1 MQITIAINKDNIY
14 EQVAQKTSWI
24 GAKSAEAGAY
34 DRIFTTDED
43 KELLELYWTESK
55 DTLLSDIKSLVDSN
69 SETNNIFTLTLNVS
83 SRFKVALLS
92 SIQSGIESY
101 FENIIIA
108 KWFSISY
115 KTDVQSYATD
125 AATYLDDVKKK
136 LYYKDKPR
144 RPSY

>member
-24 GAKSAEAGAY
+24 GAKSADVGAY

-43 KELLELYWTESK
+43 NELLELYWKESK

-83 SRFKVALLS
+83 SRFKFALLS

-108 KWFSISY
+108 KWFNISY

>member
-14 EQVAQKTSWI
+14 EQIAQNTSWI

-43 KELLELYWTESK
+43 KEQLELYWKEAK
-55 DTLLSDIKSLVDSN
+55 DTLLSKIKSLVDSN

-83 SRFKVALLS
+83 SRFKFALLS

-108 KWFSISY
+108 KWFNISY

>member
-43 KELLELYWTESK
+43 KELLALYWTESK
-55 DTLLSDIKSLVDSN
+55 DTLLSEIKSLVDSN

-83 SRFKVALLS
+83 SRFKFALLS
-92 SIQSGIESY
+92 SVQSGIESY
-101 FENIIIA
+101 FVNIIIA